1 MIDLAI
7 CCCVV
12 VLFFFTWRM
21 TKPYDIARLMSYV
34 WCPSLLMVHIVIG
47 IPGGLSGYA
56 FLYVSV
62 LILFNVL
69 GARIASVFDA
79 NPEEFGDDVPLSG
92 YYKVQ
97 AIFVTLLVTCGIGI
111 FGVFQLMWRNGF
123 HVYDFFSFDR
133 LRRMSG
139 YLYVHLAEGEDRGT
153 PIPLIAIYLSPLLGG
168 FIFHGHR
175 RRVLA
180 AVLSFVPALLLMLVA
195 NTKSVLIFALTL
207 FIASY
212 VSSSLVCN
220 RKLKL
225 TRRNLLKVALLGL
238 SVALLFGFSFA
249 LRYGRQSDNLQGEGA
264 VRLTVNY
271 QIAHAACFDA
281 FLADGD
287 LRYENFGYGSKTFLG
302 PSSALGIQ
310 PRHTGIYTEW
320 KYFSNRG
327 GGLEFGSN
335 VYSAFRPLVEDFTV
349 LGSLLVAFSVSLFAS
364 IAGRCLHRMGWR
376 IMRSFGVVVY
386 TALLQYALYSFIASP
401 WSYNSVIAALLLFG
415 VILLLFGRRKVE
427 RVCGC
432 ASC

>member
-7 CCCVV
+7 CCCIV
-12 VLFFFTWRM
+12 VLFFFTWRT

-34 WCPSLLMVHIVIG
+34 WCPSLLMAHIVIG

-79 NPEEFGDDVPLSG
+79 NPEDFGDDVPLSG
-92 YYKVQ
+92 YYKVR
-97 AIFVTLLVTCGIGI
+97 AIFVTLLVTCGLGM

-123 HVYDFFSFDR
+123 QVYDFFSFER
-133 LRRMSG
+133 FYKMSG
-139 YLYVHLAEGEDRGT
+139 YFYDCLAEGGDAVNPVSLT
-153 PIPLIAIYLSPLLGG
+153 AIYLSPLLGG
-168 FIFHGHR
+168 FIFHRHR
-175 RRVLA
+175 RRVLVG
-180 AVLSFVPALLLMLVA
+180 VLSFVPALLLTMVA
-195 NTKSVLIFALTL
+195 NKKSALIFALTL

-212 VSSSLVCN
+212 VSSSVVCN

-238 SVALLFGFSFA
+238 SLVLLFGFSFV
-249 LRYGRQSDNLQGEGA
+249 LRYGKQSEYLKGEEA
-264 VRLTVNY
+264 VQLIVDY

-281 FLADGD
+281 VLAGGD
-287 LRYENFGYGSKTFLG
+287 LDYQNLGYGSKTFLG

-386 TALLQYALYSFIASP
+386 TALLQYALYSFITSP